1 MLHVIWFCWIVSVN
15 MFKQALAVIIL
26 LKEVAS
32 LGNKC
37 QIGVGDSD

>member
-1 MLHVIWFCWIVSVN
+1 MMKWAS
-15 MFKQALAVIIL
+15 AVIIL
-26 LKEVAS
+26 LRKVTS